1 MRSTWRCSLT
11 VAAALALA
19 VLAAPAHGKR
29 PKAPTGPRY
38 YWEVR
43 GIKVPPGSPPMLK
56 DKAKG
61 LFLAELKKQPAI
73 VLELEPKPA
82 SADELEKALRA
93 RKLDGFGVVLRVTKS
108 THELRPPA
116 PGKAFK
122 TLMVEVSV
130 AIDAEKLPSG
140 QLALAGE
147 GNSQVGTEVKAVKEK
162 ERLQLMVE
170 ALTDAIHQAVEKSVV
185 KLSTPDKPARIRKK
199 KR

>member
-1 MRSTWRCSLT
+1 MRRGWIWT
-11 VAAALALA
+11 LA
-19 VLAAPAHGKR
+19 VLLALIAPAYAKK
-29 PKAPTGPRY
+29 PKAPAGPRY

-43 GIKVPPGSPPMLK
+43 GVKAPAGSPAALK
-56 DKAKG
+56 DKAKAV
-61 LFLAELKKQPAI
+61 FLAELKKQAAI
-73 VLELEPKPA
+73 VLELDPKP
-82 SADELEKALRA
+82 SSGDELEKALKA

-108 THELRPPA
+108 THELKPPA

-170 ALTDAIHQAVEKSVV
+170 ALTDAIHQAIEKSVV
-185 KLSTPDKPARIRKK
+185 KLSTPDKPVRSRKK
-199 KR
+199 KKR